1 LSQISIDLNQEQM
14 TGGGGDPCAQDVIAN
29 GIAGRFSASRPDE
42 VIEQ

>member
-14 TGGGGDPCAQDVIAN
+14 TGGGDPCAQDVIAN